1 MKQIKVS
8 FHEIDY
14 KTVCDY
20 YNNNKPSDWEALERL
35 DRAEGGF
42 KINIK
47 YNNEI
52 EPNYN
57 IKQLRW
63 NQKKLVPHFN
73 YPKFNDEEL
82 ELLYKSLSHSYG
94 NSQVFFL

>member
-14 KTVCDY
+14 KIVCDY
-20 YNNNKPSDWEALERL
+20 YNNNKPSHWEALERL

-47 YNNEI
+47 NSNDF
-52 EPNYN
+52 EPNNN

-63 NQKKLVPHFN
+63 SKKNLVSHFN
-73 YPKFNDEEL
+73 YPILNDEEL
-82 ELLYKSLSHSYG
+82 SLLYNSLSHLYG
-94 NSQVFFL
+94 NDQVFFL